1 MLWDAGGPL
10 AEKAACAP
18 GRSDAKLR
26 PTRRYRTYQDDRNLF
41 MLMEYVQGGELG
53 RHLRNEGTFAN
64 ETARFYAAQVGR
76 RASAAAGRPDVRLA
90 QDSELGEWEP

>member
-1 MLWDAGGPL
+1 
-10 AEKAACAP
+10 
-18 GRSDAKLR
+18 
-26 PTRRYRTYQDDRNLF
+26 

-76 RASAAAGRPDVRLA
+76 WSGGAAERWGGGAVGRGGLAMGLGRGRERAREAEGECAVGRLLFGTTRRSARGDALPC
-90 QDSELGEWEP
+90 SW